1 MLSVEEN
8 KREKGSAQEED
19 VGVVNN
25 MAAIQQAA
33 ERDGQDCHKTH
44 MARSDSSFLKKN
56 IYKKKIKL
64 HSTAVQLIFNHVIH
78 SQSFLGPDRLPVIS
92 TLKVFACV
100 CVCIA
105 PHKFGNGHGTQTM
118 DN

>member
-44 MARSDSSFLKKN
+44 MARSDSSFLKK
-56 IYKKKIKL
+56 K
-64 HSTAVQLIFNHVIH
+64 
-78 SQSFLGPDRLPVIS
+78 
-92 TLKVFACV
+92 
-100 CVCIA
+100 
-105 PHKFGNGHGTQTM
+105 
-118 DN
+118 